1 MAYRFIAANNQGLL
15 TTLPNL
21 TTGITICAFYKHTTI
36 PSSNNYLARQTIIAR
51 ENSVTG
57 NINYLFQAGSTR
69 LEFTWTSATNVF
81 HVFSIPLTP
90 NTNWRGVAFSHT
102 WGSNVNTIACVDGS
116 RITLGTINTNA
127 VQNMTLDIQAIGTR
141 LNNLEHF
148 NGDIANTAIW
158 NTHLSEQELKALSNG
173 FAPEMIRPQ
182 SLVFYAPLIR
192 NLIDAKGGRTI
203 TNNNGAT
210 VAVHPR
216 IYP

>member
-1 MAYRFIAANNQGLL
+1 MAYKFTAANSQGLL

-36 PSSNNYLARQTIIAR
+36 PSSNNYPARQTIIAR
-51 ENSVTG
+51 DASASGT
-57 NINYLFQAGSTR
+57 INYLFQAGSTR
-69 LEFTWTSATNVF
+69 LDFTWTSATNVF
-81 HVFSIPLTP
+81 ASFVIPLTA

-102 WGSNVNTIACVDGS
+102 WGSNVNTIAYVDGS
-116 RITLGTINTNA
+116 KITLGAINTIA
-127 VQNMTLDIQAIGTR
+127 VQNMTADIQAIGTR

-158 NTHLSEQELKALSNG
+158 NTHLSEGELKALSNG

-182 SLVFYAPLIR
+182 SLVFYAPLVR
-192 NLIDAKGGRTI
+192 NLQDIKGGFSI

-210 VAVHPR
+210 VANHSR
-216 IYP
+216 IYA